1 MPRTHARRPHDST
14 NGTGFLEGIP
24 LRQITLPSSAPL
36 AALGLAL
43 GQGASPLEVLV
54 VSNTATPNAAALR
67 SAWKVRNAGRAAPL
81 LLVVLHGERASLC
94 GPAGDDPPA
103 YLGLDRGQVE
113 RICREALEQP
123 DRHAALRALRDVL
136 PSLDSELAGLRNEGF
151 LATHE
156 LRAGARQRADWDGA
170 GRKARGALAKRGTD
184 LLHGLGFGIERHDGV
199 TSILRVG
206 ERKVAVAVLLARD
219 ESPDLSGE
227 RFSGLSPISYA
238 LAVADREGLPWVV
251 VQHGAKVRVHP
262 ARVGVGV
269 GRRGRTET
277 YVECHAGLLP
287 DADAAYLWL
296 LCSAEALAPSGSLEQ
311 ILEASSRF
319 AGDLAERL
327 RERVYESVV
336 PLLAQ
341 GIVAA
346 RGLREPT
353 AQDLADTYEMA
364 LAVLFKLLFIAYAE
378 DKDLLPYRWNG
389 LYQRRSLKTKA
400 QELAELAGVG
410 QASSLS
416 DRQDA
421 SPSLFDSSDTLWEE
435 VARLCRAVDRGNR
448 EWGVPAYD
456 GGLFSE
462 EREISAAGAHLA
474 AITLPNTVFGP
485 ALSGLLL
492 VEGAEGLGPV
502 DFRSLGVREFG
513 TIYEGLLESE
523 LSVAETDLAVDK
535 SGAYRPCKKGEE
547 PAVARG
553 EVYLH
558 DASGARKST
567 GSYFTKHFAVEH
579 LLERSLEPALKEHL
593 ARLDALGDE
602 EAGERF
608 FDFRVADLAMGSAHF
623 LVAAIDRIER
633 ALTGY
638 LSRRRLPAVAAELA
652 QLRAAALDALGPLAD
667 QVEIEDTQLL
677 RRLIARR
684 CIYGVDL
691 NPTAVQL
698 ARLSI
703 WIHTFVPGLPLSLL
717 DHNLVRGNSLVGI
730 GRLDEVKEKLEEGS
744 LPLFPIDAAHL
755 LGAAAEPLKR
765 LARLADATPSDL
777 ARARKAQEAAL
788 AAVAPAAALCD
799 LVTAARLSGD
809 PVPVKPDRWEET
821 RDRLPDSK
829 EHHAARERLDG
840 LHAFHFPVA
849 FPEVFLRDRPGFD
862 VIVGN
867 PPWQEATLEE
877 DMFWARYVPGGF
889 RRALSQRELEA
900 AKTDF
905 RRRRAD
911 LFELY
916 KREVAAAEALRR
928 ALTTGPYPGMGTGD
942 PDLYKAFCWRFW
954 TLACEDG
961 GRIGVVLPRSAFAAK
976 GSTEFRR
983 ELFSDAESVDVTT
996 LLNTKGW
1003 VFDEAE
1009 HRYTI
1014 GLVALA
1020 RRKTEGGVVREAPP
1034 TPVRLRG
1041 PYASLDRYEA
1051 GVVREPAIFFGEE
1064 IQEWNDTASL
1074 PLLPTDESV
1083 EVFAQLRKSPRLG
1096 LNDGKSWRA
1105 RPHTELHATNDKGL
1119 MDVKSK
1125 ECPRGLWPVFK
1136 GESFDLWRPDTG
1148 TYYAW
1153 ADPKKVLPHLQQKR
1167 LRGGRSRNS
1176 PFSEFNAKVLR
1187 DSRTLPCLRP
1197 RIAFRDVT
1205 KWDNQRTL
1213 IAALVPPEVFITN
1226 KGPYLLWPRG
1236 DTRDE
1241 AYLLGVLSSLPL
1253 DWYARRFVEV
1263 SVNFFIFNP
1272 FPIPRPPADHPL
1284 RRRAVELAGRLAC
1297 PDDRFAAWAKEVGVA
1312 CGPLATDEKED
1323 MIHELDAVVAHL
1335 YGLSE
1340 KHLVHIF
1347 ETFHEGWDYEARL
1360 RATLRH

>member
-1 MPRTHARRPHDST
+1 MPRKNAGSTEEAGTEARFLGGISLRPVSLP
-14 NGTGFLEGIP
+14 TGVAF
-24 LRQITLPSSAPL
+24 
-36 AALGLAL
+36 AAVGLAL
-43 GQGASPLEVLV
+43 GQGTTPLELLV
-54 VSNTATPNAAALR
+54 TTSAAPPNATTLR
-67 SAWKVRNAGRAAPL
+67 SAWKARNAGRAAPL
-81 LLVVLHGERASLC
+81 LLVVLHAERASLC

-113 RICREALEQP
+113 RICCEALEQP

-136 PSLDSELAGLRNEGF
+136 PSLESDLAGLRNEGF

-156 LRAGARQRADWDGA
+156 LRAGARQRSDWESA
-170 GRKARGALAKRGTD
+170 GGRARPALAKRGGD
-184 LLHGLGFGIERHDGV
+184 LLRALGFGIEPCDGV
-199 TSILRVG
+199 TSILRAG
-206 ERKVAVAVLLARD
+206 ERKVAVAVLLTRD
-219 ESPDLSGE
+219 ESPELSGE
-227 RFSGLSPISYA
+227 RFSGLSPITYA
-238 LAVADREGLPWVV
+238 LTVADREGLPWVV
-251 VQHGAKVRVHP
+251 VQHGAKVRVYP

-277 YVECHAGLLP
+277 YVECHAGVLP

-296 LCSAEALAPSGSLEQ
+296 LCSADALGPGGSLEQ
-311 ILEASSRF
+311 ILEASGRF
-319 AGDLAERL
+319 AGGLAERL

-336 PLLAQ
+336 PGLAR

-346 RGLREPT
+346 RGLTKPS

-364 LAVLFKLLFIAYAE
+364 LTVLFRLLFIAYAE
-378 DKDLLPYRWNG
+378 DKDLLPYRRNG
-389 LYQRRSLKTKA
+389 LYQSRSLKTKA
-400 QELAELAGVG
+400 QELAELARGGVPF
-410 QASSLS
+410 
-416 DRQDA
+416 DA
-421 SPSLFDSSDTLWEE
+421 GDTLWDE
-435 VARLCRAVDRGNR
+435 VSRLCRAVDRGNR

-474 AITLPNTVFGP
+474 GVTLPNTVFGP
-485 ALSGLLL
+485 ALAGLLL
-492 VEGAEGLGPV
+492 VEGSEGLGPV

-535 SGAYRPCKKGEE
+535 SDAFRPCKKGEE
-547 PAVARG
+547 PLVRRG

-567 GSYFTKHFAVEH
+567 GSYFTKSFAVEH
-579 LLERSLEPALKEHL
+579 LLERSLEPALKEHM
-593 ARLDALGDE
+593 ARLDALAED

-608 FDFRVADLAMGSAHF
+608 LDFRVADLAMGSGHF
-623 LVAAIDRIER
+623 LVAAIDRVER
-633 ALTGY
+633 ALTGC

-652 QLRAAALDALGPLAD
+652 SLRAAALEALGPLAD

-684 CIYGVDL
+684 SIYGVDL

-698 ARLSI
+698 ARLSV

-717 DHNLVRGNSLVGI
+717 DHNLVRGNSLVGV
-730 GRLDEVKEKLEEGS
+730 GTLPELKEALDRLNIMKPGGDEATLH
-744 LPLFPIDAAHL
+744 LFAIDAAQL
-755 LGAAAEPLKR
+755 LGEAAEPLKR

-777 ARARKAQEAAL
+777 ARARKAQAAAL

-799 LVTAARLSGD
+799 LVTAARLAGE
-809 PVPVKPDRWEET
+809 PVLVNLAKWEEI
-821 RDRLPDSK
+821 RGGLSGSK
-829 EHHAARERLDG
+829 EHRAARKRLEG
-840 LHAFHFPVA
+840 LHVFHFPVA
-849 FPEVFLRDRPGFD
+849 FPEVFLRERPGFD

-900 AKTDF
+900 AKAVF
-905 RRRRAD
+905 RRQRPD
-911 LFELY
+911 LFDLY
-916 KREVAAAEALRR
+916 RREVAESETLRR
-928 ALTTGPYPGMGTGD
+928 ALTIGSYPGMGTGD

-954 TLACEDG
+954 NLVCEDG
-961 GRIGVVLPRSAFAAK
+961 GRIGVVLPRSALAAK

-983 ELFSDAESVDVTT
+983 EVFSHAEAVDVTT
-996 LLNTKGW
+996 LLNTTGW
-1003 VFDEAE
+1003 VFDQAE

-1014 GLVALA
+1014 GLVAIA
-1020 RRKTEGGVVREAPP
+1020 RREAKR
-1034 TPVRLRG
+1034 TPVALRG
-1041 PYASLDRYEA
+1041 PYPSLVRYTG
-1051 GVVREPAIFFGEE
+1051 GVAREPALFYGDQIES
-1064 IQEWNDTASL
+1064 WNDTASL

-1083 EVFAQLRKSPRLG
+1083 EVFAQLRKSPRLD
-1096 LNDGKSWRA
+1096 LDDEKSWRA

-1119 MDVKSK
+1119 MDLKSK
-1125 ECPRGLWPVFK
+1125 KSPPGFWPVYK
-1136 GESFDLWRPDTG
+1136 GESFDLWTSDTG

-1153 ADPKKVLPHLQQKR
+1153 ADPMKLAPHLQQKR
-1167 LRGGRSRNS
+1167 LRAGRSKNS
-1176 PFSEFNAKVLR
+1176 PFFEFDPNWLR
-1187 DSRTLPCLRP
+1187 DPKTLPCRRP

-1213 IAALVPPEVFITN
+1213 IAALVPGEVFITN

-1236 DTRDE
+1236 DARDE
-1241 AYLLGVLSSLPL
+1241 AYLLGVLSSRPL

-1263 SVNFFIFNP
+1263 SVNFFVFNP
-1272 FPIPRPPADHPL
+1272 FPVPRTPADHPL
-1284 RRRAVELAGRLAC
+1284 RRRTVEVAGRLAS
-1297 PDDRFAAWAKEVGVA
+1297 PDDRFAAWAKEVGVP
-1312 CGPLATDEKED
+1312 CGPLARDEKED

-1340 KHLVHIF
+1340 KHLVHLF
-1347 ETFHEGWDYEARL
+1347 ETFHEGWDYEERL
-1360 RATLRH
+1360 RATLKHYGEWKRRQD